1 MLRISGIM
9 INLKKIP
16 AAVYED
22 NTNDPYEAMV
32 KGVAC
37 RYLKTD
43 GLREG

>member
-22 NTNDPYEAMV
+22 NTNDPYEATV
-32 KGVAC
+32 NGVAC
-37 RYLKTD
+37 GSLNTE
-43 GLREG
+43 LRKGG